1 MIYDHAAASGASIR
15 AAAGSPVQASSDC
28 SWLEY
33 QWASSIDSPS
43 RRPADSQ
50 KYFREIREEPYT
62 TPNFV
67 IQVEY

>member
-1 MIYDHAAASGASIR
+1 MMIYDHAAASGASIR

-33 QWASSIDSPS
+33 QWVSSI
-43 RRPADSQ
+43 DSQ